1 MIETA
6 PEPAEGARPGRR
18 ARARADTRKTLILT
32 AERIFAEEGVSN
44 TPLRRITQEAGQRN
58 ESAIHY
64 HFGSREGIVAAI
76 MDYRTAP
83 INAARVSLLERMQAE
98 AAGRPLSSRDVA
110 EALAGPLADHLRRH
124 GGESHY
130 IRFLGVLWLD
140 QPMWR
145 AFEGREIDKGLAM
158 GLQALL
164 DSKPHMPATVLR
176 QRYGL
181 AIQMGTYA
189 LARMERFANKLGDA
203 YDWARAEAQIAG
215 IIDAETAIFDA
226 PFSPRS
232 IDALTASGALA
243 PKETVRRAP

>member
-1 MIETA
+1 MT
-6 PEPAEGARPGRR
+6 PEPATDTADNDRPSRR
-18 ARARADTRKTLILT
+18 ARAKADTRMTLILT

-76 MDYRTAP
+76 MDFRTAP
-83 INAARVSLLERMQAE
+83 INAARVALLEEMRAE
-98 AAGRPLSSRDVA
+98 AGGGPLSSRDVA
-110 EALAGPLADHLRRH
+110 EALSGPLADHLRQH
-124 GGESHY
+124 AGKSHY

-145 AFEGREIDKGLAM
+145 AFMGRHIDVGLSM
-158 GLQALL
+158 GLNALL
-164 DSKPHMPATVLR
+164 ESKPHMPAAVMR

-189 LARMERFANKLGDA
+189 LARMERFANRLGDA
-203 YDWARAEAQIAG
+203 YDWSRADAEIAG

-226 PFSPRS
+226 PLSPRTVC
-232 IDALTASGALA
+232 ALTESGALA
-243 PKETVRRAP
+243 PA